1 MKGPFPM
8 KCDKIAGLQLFASGP
23 IGSDDPSE
31 LAAEAEVQAAERQ
44 ADLNQR
50 AEEAAWES

>member
-8 KCDKIAGLQLFASGP
+8 KCDKIAGLQLFAPGP